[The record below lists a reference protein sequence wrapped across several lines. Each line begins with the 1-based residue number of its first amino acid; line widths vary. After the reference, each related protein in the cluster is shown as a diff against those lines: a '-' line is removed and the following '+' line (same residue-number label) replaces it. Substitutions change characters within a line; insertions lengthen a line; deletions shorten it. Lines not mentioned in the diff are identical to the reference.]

1 MKTATSKL
9 NNYTLLLEEAQEDI
23 RELVKRAYLTYEPFY
38 LTQVKLYQ
46 LIDKA
51 IKSINIPR
59 LKQDAYNSL
68 IRFANVQKNIW
79 QSINLSPLTVLFLGL
94 QASKDFEIDKYSTKP
109 KNAVERELRGISSY
123 PTDNKGVPLQK
134 FYRDVWYDNVKPMLD
149 RLTETVALDPNDFTG
164 RNSLRSLAEMEVR
177 YKDHQENIDSL
188 KKQNVKIVQCSAH
201 EDCSERC
208 YPWQKQRLY
217 SLDGTYGT
225 IDGKKYIP
233 LEVATDVWYTTK
245 AGRQYKNGLLGFN
258 CRHYLT
264 EYKGELE
271 PTVSAVKRAIEY
283 SITKKQRE
291 LERAVRKK
299 RVEAKMLKGINKKAY
314 EEAKAQAERLDAKYR
329 AFSREH
335 ERAFYPMRTKI

>member
-68 IRFANVQKNIW
+68 IGFANVQKNIW

-94 QASKDFEIDKYSTKP
+94 QASKDFELDKYSTKP
-109 KNAVERELRGISSY
+109 KTAVERELRGISSY

-134 FYRDVWYDNVKPMLD
+134 FYRDVWYNNVKPMLD

-233 LEVATDVWYTTK
+233 LEVATDVYYTTK

-314 EEAKAQAERLDAKYR
+314 EEAKAQAEKLDAKYR